1 MARTRKCSSAGWSAS
16 PTGKGPLIFG
26 DGTQTMDFVFA
37 EDIARANVA
46 AAESEISDEVFNIA
60 SGTEISLTD
69 LARTLLRVME
79 SEAPLEYGPER
90 KVNPVPRRCADVSK
104 AKQLLGFEATVS
116 MEEGLRRLVAW
127 WQAERQASQA
137 A

>member
-1 MARTRKCSSAGWSAS
+1 
-16 PTGKGPLIFG
+16 
-26 DGTQTMDFVFA
+26 MDFVFA

-46 AAESEISDEVFNIA
+46 AAEADVSDEVFNIA

-69 LARTLLRVME
+69 LARILLRVME

-90 KVNPVPRRCADVSK
+90 KVNGVPRRFADVSK
-104 AKQLLGFEATVS
+104 ARELLGFESTVS
-116 MEEGLRRLVAW
+116 IEEGLRRLVTW
-127 WQAERQASQA
+127 WQAERQATQA